1 MTKLSKNFDS
11 SEFVCPCC
19 GKLKISPTLI
29 DKLQELRDIINEPII
44 ITSGYRCQQYNKSIG
59 GYSHSPH
66 LKGEAADIQVKGL
79 SINTVNYR
87 IPIVLAGIASKITG
101 IRIGIYPNHLHIDI
115 RPANPSKYWLVK
127 KYGGKYIYSGKEK
140 SLAKFL
146 KKNL

>member
-1 MTKLSKNFDS
+1 MTKLSKSFDS
-11 SEFVCPCC
+11 SEFACPCC

-29 DKLQELRDIINEPII
+29 DKLQELRDIINKPII
-44 ITSGYRCQQYNKSIG
+44 ITSGYRCQHYNKSIG

-79 SINTVNYR
+79 SPITV
-87 IPIVLAGIASKITG
+87 AMIAKNISG
-101 IRIGIYPNHLHIDI
+101 IRIGIYEKHTHIDI

>member
-1 MTKLSKNFDS
+1 MTKLSENFDS

-29 DKLQELRDIINEPII
+29 DKLQELRDIINKSII
-44 ITSGYRCQQYNKSIG
+44 ITSGYRCPAYNKSIG

-66 LKGEAADIQVKGL
+66 LKGEAVDIQVKGM
-79 SINTVNYR
+79 SPITV
-87 IPIVLAGIASKITG
+87 AMIAKNISG
-101 IRIGIYPNHLHIDI
+101 IRILHIDI